1 MEDGSHHLRMK
12 GFVAFEFNA
21 QPATWRPHV
30 SSIFK
35 NVPEVASKLH
45 LLLHSSQ
52 GWQREVQVVHTNG
65 ECERVEGGPGF
76 DMQACLEREARK
88 TNLYYHLSEFSIDL
102 GPAAAVDFFLM
113 VQGWPRRVSIK
124 RQLQAALAGPPAEAG
139 TGAVAGAQPPAV
151 YRALPCLFNV
161 RASVA
166 ARILAWQDDYHRPLG
181 LAGTVMYVLPKDE
194 VELAAQPRIRELVAA
209 GRLTLVL
216 WDDFA
221 PFKVR
226 AQECCRLMLVVV
238 VLRKMPVFVACS
250 GLSAGQF
257 GCCRAGDIL
266 MSL

>member
-1 MEDGSHHLRMK
+1 M
-12 GFVAFEFNA
+12 
-21 QPATWRPHV
+21 
-30 SSIFK
+30 
-35 NVPEVASKLH
+35 
-45 LLLHSSQ
+45 
-52 GWQREVQVVHTNG
+52 
-65 ECERVEGGPGF
+65 EGGPGF